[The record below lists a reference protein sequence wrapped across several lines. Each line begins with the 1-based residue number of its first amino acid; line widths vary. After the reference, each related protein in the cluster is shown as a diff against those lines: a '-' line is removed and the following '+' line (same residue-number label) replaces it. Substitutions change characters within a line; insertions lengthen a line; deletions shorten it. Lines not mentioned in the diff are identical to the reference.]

1 MLPLYTI
8 QKFLRFPFYKIS
20 IPLLLFFVC
29 LGKSYPIQI
38 QKYKKSVIMECRI
51 TDFILIY
58 SLILLF
64 CFVFGIPIAS
74 LNLFIFFLNQLTC
87 EIPSMLRLNLSSVFC
102 LREQSLRHYVPPPLY
117 FALQNTEEE
126 GESNPPLIA
135 VRYPAYGAR
144 QGRIV
149 IQRIFFPSQR
159 KSLLH

>member
-38 QKYKKSVIMECRI
+38 QKYKKFVIMECRI

-102 LREQSLRHYVPPPLY
+102 LREQSLRHCVPPPLY
-117 FALQNTEEE
+117 FCVAKTQW
-126 GESNPPLIA
+126 
-135 VRYPAYGAR
+135 R
-144 QGRIV
+144 
-149 IQRIFFPSQR
+149 R
-159 KSLLH
+159 KSGISCFRIRMALYTSPLPCPVALWGIAT

>member
-1 MLPLYTI
+1 VRTTMLPLYTI

-38 QKYKKSVIMECRI
+38 QKYKKFVIMECRI

-102 LREQSLRHYVPPPLY
+102 LREQSLRHCVPPPLY
-117 FALQNTEEE
+117 FALQST
-126 GESNPPLIA
+126 P
-135 VRYPAYGAR
+135 
-144 QGRIV
+144 
-149 IQRIFFPSQR
+149 
-159 KSLLH
+159 